1 MIVNTQPQ
9 TIHLRTIRRSHEGRK
24 QYKYLNGN
32 FVLCKHAIATK
43 TNDKAFAF
51 SIHGESTYQLRKC
64 MNLKEKFSMTFK
76 YDHDLPRVP
85 NVDTGYLR
93 LKYDSVQMGWFLSAA
108 DVPDVEA
115 AIAGFQKLIDIGFFK
130 STWTFEHKT
139 VLNSRPDALSIM
151 DTLRNRTGLENH
163 VDLAGLRFAD

>member
-1 MIVNTQPQ
+1 M
-9 TIHLRTIRRSHEGRK
+9 
-24 QYKYLNGN
+24 
-32 FVLCKHAIATK
+32 CKHAIATK

-139 VLNSRPDALSIM
+139 VLYSRPDALTIM
-151 DTLRNRTGLENH
+151 DIFRNFVTAPASRTTSTTSTSP
-163 VDLAGLRFAD
+163 DFALPTN